1 MTAFMRQWYTWV
13 VSIGT
18 VWQSLKYLL
27 FGPLENNFVASVLV
41 CYYHLFPTYKWGNS
55 RRRTLIL
62 PSMDMSIWPSAHQ
75 LRKIWRFSWETW
87 LYILTQLSNP
97 CGALGR
103 RMPAFQ
109 SPIAKNKAQTH
120 ISIEQPNICIF
131 ISPASQVIMGKTVAE
146 FYMSLDCSQICQWE
160 RSPGEGNSSPLQ
172 YSCLGNSMDRGAW
185 WAAVQGVT
193 EESDMT

>member
-1 MTAFMRQWYTWV
+1 MKFYWNTATLIYLCIVNDCFHA
-13 VSIGT
+13 T
-18 VWQSLKYLL
+18 VIHLSSFNRNCMAKPKILIIWPFREQ
-27 FGPLENNFVASVLV
+27 FVASVLV
-41 CYYHLFPTYKWGNS
+41 CYYHLFPTYKWGSS

-87 LYILTQLSNP
+87 LYILTQLPNP

-109 SPIAKNKAQTH
+109 SPTAKNKAQTH

-131 ISPASQVIMGKTVAE
+131 ISPASQVIMGKTFPEVLHE
-146 FYMSLDCSQICQWE
+146 FRLF
-160 RSPGEGNSSPLQ
+160 
-172 YSCLGNSMDRGAW
+172 
-185 WAAVQGVT
+185 
-193 EESDMT
+193 SDLSVGKIPWRRQ